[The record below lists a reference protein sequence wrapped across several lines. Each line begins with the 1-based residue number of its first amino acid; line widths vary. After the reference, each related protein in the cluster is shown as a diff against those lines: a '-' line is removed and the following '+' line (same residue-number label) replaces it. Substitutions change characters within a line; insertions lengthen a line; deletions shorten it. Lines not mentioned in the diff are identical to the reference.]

1 LLSSDP
7 GKGSAFE
14 FSIPIGD
21 LSGVPLVSASH
32 EGLCAH
38 EQIQVT
44 RESGILKGRRVLVVD
59 DSEDLRALMARYI
72 MREGAFVETAD
83 HGMVA
88 VEKAMEKQFDVILMD
103 IKMPVKDGYQAT
115 ALLRDQGYR
124 SPIIAVTAQATSE
137 GQQDSQ
143 SSGFDAYLSKP
154 VDISLLKSILSK
166 L

>member
-1 LLSSDP
+1 
-7 GKGSAFE
+7 
-14 FSIPIGD
+14 
-21 LSGVPLVSASH
+21 
-32 EGLCAH
+32 
-38 EQIQVT
+38 
-44 RESGILKGRRVLVVD
+44 VVD

-83 HGMVA
+83 HGMLA

-103 IKMPVKDGYQAT
+103 IKMPVMDGYQAT

-124 SPIIAVTAQATSE
+124 GPIIAVTAQATSE
-137 GQQDSQ
+137 GQQDSE

-154 VDISLLKSILSK
+154 VDISLLKNILSR